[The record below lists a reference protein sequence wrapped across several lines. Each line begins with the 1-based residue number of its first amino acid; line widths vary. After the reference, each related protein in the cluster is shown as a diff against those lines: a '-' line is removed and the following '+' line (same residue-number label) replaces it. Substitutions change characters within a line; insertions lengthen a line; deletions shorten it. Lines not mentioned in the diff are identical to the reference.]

1 MSIYLFLIMLLIA
14 VSVVF
19 TDPPTEETS
28 TTGRIRKIK
37 DRNIFQ
43 RFNFKSK
50 LYSLKFF
57 KFQSAQMTISGTGE
71 DKNSEE
77 TIGNPGD
84 VPISD
89 VIPAHHQVQMKLIAV
104 VFILILSS
112 MRFYSI
118 VYSLDTKSLNFLG
131 DDLEYESSNEDQITD
146 MIKEIGK
153 QNDMSHVAF
162 LIFDTYINEDL
173 RL

>member
-43 RFNFKSK
+43 RYTDVNFNSK

-57 KFQSAQMTISGTGE
+57 KIQSAQMTISGTGE

-118 VYSLDTKSLNFLG
+118 VYSLDTKSPNFQAMTQ
-131 DDLEYESSNEDQITD
+131 NTNQA
-146 MIKEIGK
+146 MKIKL
-153 QNDMSHVAF
+153 Q
-162 LIFDTYINEDL
+162 T
-173 RL
+173 

>member
-1 MSIYLFLIMLLIA
+1 MLLTA

-19 TDPPTEETS
+19 TDPSTDETS

-37 DRNIFQ
+37 DGIIFQ
-43 RFNFKSK
+43 CFNIKSK

-57 KFQSAQMTISGTGE
+57 KIQSAQMTISGTGE

-89 VIPAHHQVQMKLIAV
+89 VIPAHH
-104 VFILILSS
+104 
-112 MRFYSI
+112 
-118 VYSLDTKSLNFLG
+118 
-131 DDLEYESSNEDQITD
+131 
-146 MIKEIGK
+146 
-153 QNDMSHVAF
+153 
-162 LIFDTYINEDL
+162 
-173 RL
+173 